1 MTRKARGEST
11 APDFERSLQ
20 ELEALIAKLERGDLP
35 LADSLALFE
44 QGVALTR
51 RCHGQ
56 LADARQRVEIL
67 LKDGSTDEFDPDSR
81 HDDDQQ
87 RGA

>member
-1 MTRKARGEST
+1 MNQNSGAADS

-20 ELEALIAKLERGDLP
+20 ELEALIARLERGDLP

-51 RCHGQ
+51 RCHTQ
-56 LADARQRVEIL
+56 LADARARVELL
-67 LKDGSTDEFDPDSR
+67 LKDGATTPFDPDAGNS
-81 HDDDQQ
+81 D
-87 RGA
+87 A